1 MRADINQKPPHINPG
16 YAPATPLAQCFIELL
31 RETAA
36 NRGFLR
42 TDLETILLFHRATP
56 RDGSESRLFED
67 RSRDNLTEFL
77 FWRSRL
83 LSSLSSESFG
93 MTRYEYLRL
102 NHESKRFDLLIIAT
116 RPSLGVLFAVRHT
129 FPNKELHS
137 AMSFFKASCD
147 PGTLFLSYSDYK
159 PVSTSYTMA

>member
-1 MRADINQKPPHINPG
+1 MLPS
-16 YAPATPLAQCFIELL
+16 ATPLAQCFIELL

-102 NHESKRFDLLIIAT
+102 NY
-116 RPSLGVLFAVRHT
+116 
-129 FPNKELHS
+129 
-137 AMSFFKASCD
+137 
-147 PGTLFLSYSDYK
+147 SY
-159 PVSTSYTMA
+159 

>member
-1 MRADINQKPPHINPG
+1 MLPS
-16 YAPATPLAQCFIELL
+16 ATPLAQCFIELC

-42 TDLETILLFHRATP
+42 TDLETILLFHRATL

-77 FWRSRL
+77 FGGLRSSE
-83 LSSLSSESFG
+83 SSLSSESFG
-93 MTRYEYLRL
+93 MTHYEYLRL

-116 RPSLGVLFAVRHT
+116 RPRRTLRCSSYFSKQRATLGHVFFSKPAVTPELFFNTTNQLMHRIR
-129 FPNKELHS
+129 L
-137 AMSFFKASCD
+137 
-147 PGTLFLSYSDYK
+147 YS
-159 PVSTSYTMA
+159 T